1 METRRKDDTKVKTI
15 ELLHSGAATRR
26 APLLAVLLA
35 TVGMVGCESL
45 ILDREPEGVHLEISS
60 SDVSDVVLVTS
71 RVFVEVVDPEC
82 PTAGCNTI
90 IQLVD
95 ADTNV
100 VSLPFARSYTFNS
113 RLQFF
118 AETYPEA
125 LVPATLSMKV
135 FLDDREWYN
144 DSRLLVTENDDG
156 ERETL
161 RFVYRYR
168 NLTPTGG

>member
-1 METRRKDDTKVKTI
+1 MR
-15 ELLHSGAATRR
+15 LLPTGAATRR
-26 APLLAVLLA
+26 ARLLTVLAGSVVMLGA
-35 TVGMVGCESL
+35 CESL
-45 ILDREPEGVHLEISS
+45 TLDREPEVAHLEINS
-60 SDVSDVVLVTS
+60 SDVTEVVLVTS
-71 RVFVEVVDPEC
+71 RVFVELADPEC

-95 ADTNV
+95 ADTTV
-100 VSLPFARSYTFNS
+100 VSLPFAQSYPLNS

-135 FLDDREWYN
+135 FLDDKEWYN
-144 DSRLLVTENDDG
+144 DSRLLVTENADG

-168 NLTPTGG
+168 NFTAGG

>member
-1 METRRKDDTKVKTI
+1 MKKGTNSSLSNVMVR
-15 ELLHSGAATRR
+15 HR
-26 APLLAVLLA
+26 ARLLAALVA
-35 TVGMVGCESL
+35 TVGLPGCDSL
-45 ILDREPEGVHLEISS
+45 ILDREPEGVHVEINS

-100 VSLPFARSYTFNS
+100 VSLPFAQSYVFNS

-135 FLDDREWYN
+135 FLDDKEWYN
-144 DSRLLVTENDDG
+144 DSRLLVTENADG

-168 NLTPTGG
+168 NLTPSGG

>member
-1 METRRKDDTKVKTI
+1 MVR
-15 ELLHSGAATRR
+15 RR
-26 APLLAVLLA
+26 ARLLAVLVA
-35 TVGMVGCESL
+35 TVGLPGCDTL
-45 ILDREPEGVHLEISS
+45 ILDREPEGVHLEINSP
-60 SDVSDVVLVTS
+60 DNVSDVVLVTS

-100 VSLPFARSYTFNS
+100 VSLPFAQSYVFNS

-135 FLDDREWYN
+135 FLDDKEWYN
-144 DSRLLVTENDDG
+144 DSRLLVTENADG

-168 NLTPTGG
+168 NLTATGG

>member
-1 METRRKDDTKVKTI
+1 MKKRTNSSLSSVMLRY
-15 ELLHSGAATRR
+15 R
-26 APLLAVLLA
+26 ARLLAVLVA
-35 TVGMVGCESL
+35 TVVMLGACDSL
-45 ILDREPEGVHLEISS
+45 ILDREPEGVHVEIDS

-100 VSLPFARSYTFNS
+100 VSLPFAQSYSFNS

-118 AETYPEA
+118 AETYPVA

-135 FLDDREWYN
+135 FLDDEEWYN
-144 DSRLLVTENDDG
+144 DSRLLVTENADG

-168 NLTPTGG
+168 NLTATGG

>member
-1 METRRKDDTKVKTI
+1 MKKGTNSSLSSVMVR
-15 ELLHSGAATRR
+15 HR
-26 APLLAVLLA
+26 ARLLAALVATAGLL
-35 TVGMVGCESL
+35 GCDTL
-45 ILDREPEGVHLEISS
+45 ILDREPEGVHVEINS

-82 PTAGCNTI
+82 PDPGCNTI

-100 VSLPFARSYTFNS
+100 VSLPFAQSYVFNS

-135 FLDDREWYN
+135 FLDDKEWYN
-144 DSRLLVTENDDG
+144 DSRLLVTENADG

-168 NLTPTGG
+168 NLTPSGG